1 MCDLGF
7 CLAYP
12 PSRSA
17 NRRGYFGGAI
27 RIVVFGASVSFG
39 FGGLMLFWW
48 FSVGLKKSA
57 RSFVLGS
64 FWLIAKIHLRTS
76 ARPSFFFTPSLIARS
91 WRGTG
96 VYPRGDNGLGLFAF
110 GSHPKTN
117 ITSRFTRPRCK
128 PAGVARAGFGVIL

>member
-1 MCDLGF
+1 MLREN
-7 CLAYP
+7 P

-48 FSVGLKKSA
+48 FSVGLQKYQPLLRLRLIPTNRRDFA
-57 RSFVLGS
+57 CILGAS
-64 FWLIAKIHLRTS
+64 VFL
-76 ARPSFFFTPSLIARS
+76 PTPSLIARS

-96 VYPRGDNGLGLFAF
+96 VHPREDNALGLVA
-110 GSHPKTN
+110 SLQ
-117 ITSRFTRPRCK
+117 SREQYRLAVYTP
-128 PAGVARAGFGVIL
+128 PV